1 MTASLNCAFL
11 SVKDELTQAMAA
23 VLHDLHPGV
32 DAPPLSPPSVKSH
45 GDLATP
51 IALHMAKAKKKH
63 PMVLAQELVA
73 ALAQTPAFSKWVAS
87 MTIANPG
94 FINLHLNDA
103 AMQQVAH
110 QILSQG
116 PTFGSLPSNG
126 KKVLIEYVSANPTG
140 PLHVG
145 HARQAALGDALCNLL
160 ATQGW
165 EVAREYYYNDAGVQ
179 IETLTKSV
187 VFRAMGRA
195 PGCPEWPLEESNP
208 LSKTFYNGEYVVD
221 IAQAFLNKQTVHA
234 DGKSITASGDIAVWH
249 DVQSFA
255 VAYLRAEQSKDL
267 DAFGVAFDNYF
278 LESSMHASGTVDA
291 VIQMLASQGHTYEKD
306 GALWLKTTHWG
317 DDQDRV
323 MQKSDGGVTYFVPDV
338 AYHLNKWTRGFH
350 EAINIQGS
358 DHHST
363 VARVRAGL
371 QGLDVGIPK
380 DYPQYLLHT
389 MVRVH
394 QNGHEVKISKRA
406 GSYVTLR
413 DLIDWTS
420 ADAVR
425 FFLLSHKPESHF
437 IFDVDLA
444 VAQNNENPVFYVNY
458 AYTRIQAV
466 LAQHGKPIDADVDL
480 SSLTSDAA
488 KDLLATLAKYPT
500 MLAQAAKDHTPH
512 DIAFYLRDLAS
523 AYHSYYGA
531 EKILVPEP
539 DVAAA
544 RVALVAA
551 VSQVLENGLNV
562 MGVSPTMLANRN
574 VPAVE
579 MQASGQEE

>member
-1 MTASLNCAFL
+1 MTASLASSSSL
-11 SVKDELTQAMAA
+11 SVKDELTQALAA

-63 PMVLAQELVA
+63 PMVLAQELMD
-73 ALAQTPAFSKWVAS
+73 ALAKAPAFTKWVGS

-103 AMQQVAH
+103 AMQHVAH
-110 QILSQG
+110 QVLAQG
-116 PTFGSLPSNG
+116 PAFGSLPPNG
-126 KKVLIEYVSANPTG
+126 KKVLVEYVSANPTG

-165 EVAREYYYNDAGVQ
+165 SVAREYYYNDAGVQ

-187 VFRAMGRA
+187 VFRALGLT
-195 PGCPEWPLEESNP
+195 PGCPEWPIEESNP
-208 LSKTFYNGEYVVD
+208 LSKTFYNGEYVAD
-221 IAQAFLNKQTVHA
+221 IADAFVQQQTVQA
-234 DGKSITASGDIAVWH
+234 DGKNITASGNITAWH
-249 DVQSFA
+249 DVRTFA
-255 VAYLRAEQSKDL
+255 VAYLRAEQAKDL
-267 DAFGVAFDNYF
+267 EAFGVAFDTYF
-278 LESSMHASGTVDA
+278 LESSLHASGAVDHA
-291 VIQMLASQGHTYEKD
+291 VQTLKANGHTYDKD
-306 GALWLKTTHWG
+306 GALWLKTTQWG

-338 AYHLNKWTRGFH
+338 AYHLNKWNRGFH

-371 QGLDVGIPK
+371 QGLAVDIPQ

-466 LAQHGKPIDADVDL
+466 LAQHGQTISPDVDL
-480 SSLTSDAA
+480 SSLTSSAA

-500 MLAQAAKDHTPH
+500 VLAQAAKDHTPH
-512 DIAFYLRDLAS
+512 DLAFYLRDLAS

-531 EKILVPEP
+531 EKILVPEQN
-539 DVAAA
+539 VAAA

-551 VSQVLENGLNV
+551 VSQVLENGLAV

-574 VPAVE
+574 VPVDGLAP
-579 MQASGQEE
+579 